1 MGIQRYVAKR
11 TLQALAVV
19 YVVATAVFVAVRSVP
34 GDPARLILG
43 GNADAEALAAVR
55 AELGLNQP
63 IHVQYVRWM
72 ADLARGDLGASIY
85 TGESVGSSLLGAA
98 EPTLSIGLV
107 GISIAVLVAI
117 PAGIVSATRRNGW
130 EDYVAT
136 GVAFLGIS
144 MPSFWIGIVLLLTVG
159 TAIPSLPSYG
169 YASISEGVVPWLSH
183 VILPATA
190 VGLPYAGILTRMT
203 RSSMLEVLSEDYMQT
218 ARAKGLPPR
227 LVLFKHGL
235 QNALLPVVTVAGI
248 LFALL
253 LGGIVAVE
261 MVFGIQGF
269 GRLLIRSIE
278 RQDFPVVQGSVIVIA
293 VIFVFM
299 NLFVDL
305 LYMSINPKIKYG
317 GEA

>member
-1 MGIQRYVAKR
+1 MGIKRYVAKR
-11 TLQALAVV
+11 TLQAIGVV

-34 GDPARLILG
+34 GDPARLVLG
-43 GNADAEALAAVR
+43 GNAEPDELAAVR
-55 AELGLNQP
+55 AELGLDQP
-63 IHVQYVRWM
+63 IHVQYYRWM
-72 ADLARGDLGASIY
+72 ADLARGDLGDSIY
-85 TGESVGSSLLGAA
+85 TGQSVVTSIVNAA

-107 GISIAVLVAI
+107 GITIAILIAI
-117 PAGIVSATRRNGW
+117 PAGVVSATRRDQW

-159 TAIPSLPSYG
+159 TAIPAIPSFG

-190 VGLPYAGILTRMT
+190 VGLPYAGIITRMT

-235 QNALLPVVTVAGI
+235 QNALMPVVTVAGI

-261 MVFGIQGF
+261 MVFGVQGF

-278 RQDFPVVQGSVIVIA
+278 RQDFPIVQGSVIVISI
-293 VIFVFM
+293 IFVFM
-299 NLFVDL
+299 NLVVDL
-305 LYMSINPKIKYG
+305 LYMSINPKVKYG
-317 GEA
+317 GGA

>member
-1 MGIQRYVAKR
+1 MGLQQYVAKR
-11 TLQALAVV
+11 VLQSVAVV
-19 YVVATAVFVAVRSVP
+19 YVVATAVFVAVRSIP
-34 GDPARLILG
+34 GDPARLALG
-43 GNADAEALAAVR
+43 GSADAEAIAAMR
-55 AELGLNQP
+55 AELGLDQP
-63 IHVQYVRWM
+63 LYVQYARWM
-72 ADLARGDLGASIY
+72 GDLARGDLGTSIF
-85 TGESVGSSLLGAA
+85 TGEAVISRIVGAA

-107 GISIAVLVAI
+107 GITIAILVAI
-117 PAGIVSATRRNGW
+117 PAGIVSATRRNQW

-144 MPSFWIGIVLLLTVG
+144 MPAFWIGIVLLLTVG
-159 TAIPSLPSYG
+159 TAVSAIPSYG
-169 YASISEGVVPWLSH
+169 YTPISEGVVPWLANI
-183 VILPATA
+183 VLPATA

-227 LVLFKHGL
+227 LILFKHGL
-235 QNALLPVVTVAGI
+235 QNALIPVVTVAGI

-278 RQDFPVVQGSVIVIA
+278 RQDFPIVQGSVIVIA
-293 VIFVFM
+293 IIFVLM
-299 NLFVDL
+299 NLVVDL
-305 LYMSINPKIKYG
+305 LYTSINPKVKYG

>member
-1 MGIQRYVAKR
+1 MGLQRYVAKR
-11 TLQALAVV
+11 TLQAVLVI
-19 YVVATAVFVAVRSVP
+19 YVVATAVFVAIRSIP

-43 GNADAEALAAVR
+43 GDADADAIAAVR
-55 AELGLNQP
+55 AELGLDEP
-63 IHVQYVRWM
+63 IYVQYARWM
-72 ADLARGDLGASIY
+72 SDLARGDFGSSIY
-85 TGESVGSSLLGAA
+85 TGEPVLARIAGAA

-107 GISIAVLVAI
+107 GISIAILIAI
-117 PAGIVSATRRNGW
+117 PAGIVSATRRDRW

-159 TAIPSLPSYG
+159 TAIPAIPSYG
-169 YASISEGVVPWLSH
+169 YASISEGVIPWLSH
-183 VILPATA
+183 VLLPAAA
-190 VGLPYAGILTRMT
+190 VGLPYAGIITRMT

-227 LVLFKHGL
+227 LILFKHGL
-235 QNALLPVVTVAGI
+235 QNALMPVVTVAGI

-261 MVFGIQGF
+261 MVFGVQGF

-278 RQDFPVVQGSVIVIA
+278 RQDFPIVQGSVIVISI
-293 VIFVFM
+293 IFVFM

-317 GEA
+317 GGA

>member
-1 MGIQRYVAKR
+1 MGIKRYVAKR
-11 TLQALAVV
+11 TLQAIGVV

-34 GDPARLILG
+34 GDPARLVLG
-43 GNADAEALAAVR
+43 GNAEPDELAAVR
-55 AELGLNQP
+55 AELGLDQP
-63 IHVQYVRWM
+63 IHVQYYRWM
-72 ADLARGDLGASIY
+72 ADLARGDLGDSIY
-85 TGESVGSSLLGAA
+85 TGQSVVASIANAA

-107 GISIAVLVAI
+107 GITIAILIAI
-117 PAGIVSATRRNGW
+117 PAGVVSATRRDQW

-159 TAIPSLPSYG
+159 TAIPAIPSFG

-190 VGLPYAGILTRMT
+190 VGLPYAGIITRMT

-227 LVLFKHGL
+227 LILFKHGL
-235 QNALLPVVTVAGI
+235 QNALMPVVTVAGI

-261 MVFGIQGF
+261 MVFGVQGF

-278 RQDFPVVQGSVIVIA
+278 RQDFPIVQGSVIVIS

-317 GEA
+317 GGA

>member
-1 MGIQRYVAKR
+1 MGIKRYVAKR
-11 TLQALAVV
+11 TLQAIGVV

-34 GDPARLILG
+34 GDPARLVLG
-43 GNADAEALAAVR
+43 GNAEPDELAAVR
-55 AELGLNQP
+55 AELGLDQP
-63 IHVQYVRWM
+63 IHVQYYRWM
-72 ADLARGDLGASIY
+72 ADLARGDLGDSIY
-85 TGESVGSSLLGAA
+85 TGQSVVTSIVNAA

-107 GISIAVLVAI
+107 GITIAILIAI
-117 PAGIVSATRRNGW
+117 PAGVVSATRRDQW

-159 TAIPSLPSYG
+159 TAIPAIPSFG

-190 VGLPYAGILTRMT
+190 VGLPYAGIITRMT

-235 QNALLPVVTVAGI
+235 QNALMPVVTVAGI

-261 MVFGIQGF
+261 MVFGVQGF

-278 RQDFPVVQGSVIVIA
+278 RQDFPIVQGSVIVISI
-293 VIFVFM
+293 IFVFM
-299 NLFVDL
+299 NLVVDL

-317 GEA
+317 GGA

>member
-63 IHVQYVRWM
+63 IHVQYARWM
-72 ADLARGDLGASIY
+72 GDLARGDLGTSIY
-85 TGESVGSSLLGAA
+85 TGESVGASLLGAA

-169 YASISEGVVPWLSH
+169 YASVSEGVVPWLSH

-227 LVLFKHGL
+227 LILFKHGL

-317 GEA
+317 GET

>member
-1 MGIQRYVAKR
+1 MGIKRYVAKR
-11 TLQALAVV
+11 TLQAIGVV

-34 GDPARLILG
+34 GDPARLVLG
-43 GNADAEALAAVR
+43 GNAEPDELAAVR
-55 AELGLNQP
+55 AELGLDQP
-63 IHVQYVRWM
+63 IHVQYYRWM
-72 ADLARGDLGASIY
+72 ADLARGDLGDSIY
-85 TGESVGSSLLGAA
+85 TGQSVVTSIVNAA

-107 GISIAVLVAI
+107 GITIAILIAI
-117 PAGIVSATRRNGW
+117 PAGVVSATRRDQW

-159 TAIPSLPSYG
+159 TAIPAIPSFG
-169 YASISEGVVPWLSH
+169 YASISEGVIPWLSH

-190 VGLPYAGILTRMT
+190 VGLPYAGIITRMT

-235 QNALLPVVTVAGI
+235 QNALMPVVTVAGI

-261 MVFGIQGF
+261 MVFGVQGF

-278 RQDFPVVQGSVIVIA
+278 RQDFPIVQGSVIVISI
-293 VIFVFM
+293 IFVFM
-299 NLFVDL
+299 NLVVDL
-305 LYMSINPKIKYG
+305 LYMSINPKVKYG
-317 GEA
+317 GGA

>member
-1 MGIQRYVAKR
+1 MGVKRYVAKR
-11 TLQALAVV
+11 TLQAIGVV

-34 GDPARLILG
+34 GDPARLVLG
-43 GNADAEALAAVR
+43 GNAEPDELAAVR
-55 AELGLNQP
+55 AELGLDQP
-63 IHVQYVRWM
+63 IHVQYYRWM
-72 ADLARGDLGASIY
+72 ADLARGDLGDSIY
-85 TGESVGSSLLGAA
+85 TGQSVGASIANAA

-107 GISIAVLVAI
+107 GITIAILIAI
-117 PAGIVSATRRNGW
+117 PAGIISATRSDRW

-159 TAIPSLPSYG
+159 TAVPAIPSFG

-183 VILPATA
+183 VILPAAA
-190 VGLPYAGILTRMT
+190 VGLPYAGIITRMT

-227 LVLFKHGL
+227 LILFKHGL
-235 QNALLPVVTVAGI
+235 QNALMPVVTVAGI

-261 MVFGIQGF
+261 MVFGVQGF

-278 RQDFPVVQGSVIVIA
+278 RQDFPIVQGSVIIIS

-317 GEA
+317 GGT

>member
-1 MGIQRYVAKR
+1 MGVKRYVAKR
-11 TLQALAVV
+11 TLQAIGVV

-34 GDPARLILG
+34 GDPARLVLG
-43 GNADAEALAAVR
+43 GNAEPDELAAVR
-55 AELGLNQP
+55 AELGLDQP
-63 IHVQYVRWM
+63 IYVQYYRWM
-72 ADLARGDLGASIY
+72 ADLARGDLGDSIY
-85 TGESVGSSLLGAA
+85 TGQSVGASIANAA

-107 GISIAVLVAI
+107 GITIAILIAI
-117 PAGIVSATRRNGW
+117 PAGIISATRSDRW

-159 TAIPSLPSYG
+159 TAVPAIPSFG

-183 VILPATA
+183 VILPAAA
-190 VGLPYAGILTRMT
+190 VGLPYAGIITRMT

-227 LVLFKHGL
+227 LILFKHGL
-235 QNALLPVVTVAGI
+235 QNALMPVVTVAGI

-261 MVFGIQGF
+261 MVFGVQGF

-278 RQDFPVVQGSVIVIA
+278 RQDFPIVQGSVIIIS

-317 GEA
+317 GGT

>member
-1 MGIQRYVAKR
+1 MGLQRYVAKR
-11 TLQALAVV
+11 TLQAVLVV

-34 GDPARLILG
+34 GDPARLVLG
-43 GNADAEALAAVR
+43 GNAEPDALEAVR
-55 AELGLNQP
+55 AELGLDQP
-63 IHVQYVRWM
+63 LHVQYVRWM
-72 ADLARGDLGASIY
+72 GDLATGDFGTSIY
-85 TGESVGSSLLGAA
+85 TGEAVLSRIAGAA

-107 GISIAVLVAI
+107 GICLALVVAI
-117 PAGIVSATRRNGW
+117 PAGIISATHRNQW
-130 EDYVAT
+130 EDHVAT

-159 TAIPSLPSYG
+159 TAIPAIPSYG
-169 YASISEGVVPWLSH
+169 YASLSEGIVTWFSH
-183 VILPATA
+183 VILPALA
-190 VGLPYAGILTRMT
+190 VGLPYAGIMTRMT
-203 RSSMLEVLSEDYMQT
+203 RSSMMEVLNEEYMQT
-218 ARAKGLPPR
+218 ARAKGLHPR

-278 RQDFPVVQGSVIVIA
+278 RQDFPLVQGSVIVISI
-293 VIFVFM
+293 IFVFM

-305 LYMSINPKIKYG
+305 LYMAINPKIRYG
-317 GEA
+317 GDA

>member
-1 MGIQRYVAKR
+1 MGIKRYVAKR
-11 TLQALAVV
+11 TLQAIGVV

-34 GDPARLILG
+34 GDPARLVLG
-43 GNADAEALAAVR
+43 GNAEPDELAAVR
-55 AELGLNQP
+55 AELGLDQP
-63 IHVQYVRWM
+63 IHVQYYRWM
-72 ADLARGDLGASIY
+72 ADLARGDLGDSIY
-85 TGESVGSSLLGAA
+85 TGQSVVTSIVNAA

-107 GISIAVLVAI
+107 GITIAILIAI
-117 PAGIVSATRRNGW
+117 PAGVVSATRRDQW

-159 TAIPSLPSYG
+159 TAIPLIPSFG

-190 VGLPYAGILTRMT
+190 VGLPYAGIITRMT

-235 QNALLPVVTVAGI
+235 QNALMPVVTVAGI

-261 MVFGIQGF
+261 MVFGVQGF

-278 RQDFPVVQGSVIVIA
+278 RQDFPIVQGSVIVISI
-293 VIFVFM
+293 IFVFM
-299 NLFVDL
+299 NLVVDL
-305 LYMSINPKIKYG
+305 LYMSINPKVKYG
-317 GEA
+317 GGA

>member
-1 MGIQRYVAKR
+1 MGIKRYVAKR
-11 TLQALAVV
+11 TLQAIGVV

-34 GDPARLILG
+34 GDPARLVLG
-43 GNADAEALAAVR
+43 GNAEPDELAAVR
-55 AELGLNQP
+55 AELGLDQP
-63 IHVQYVRWM
+63 IHVQYYRWM
-72 ADLARGDLGASIY
+72 ADLARGDLGDSIY
-85 TGESVGSSLLGAA
+85 TGQSVVTSIVNAA

-107 GISIAVLVAI
+107 GITIAILIAI
-117 PAGIVSATRRNGW
+117 PAGVVSATRRDQW

-159 TAIPSLPSYG
+159 TAIPAIPSFG
-169 YASISEGVVPWLSH
+169 YVSISEGIVPWLSH
-183 VILPATA
+183 VILPAAA
-190 VGLPYAGILTRMT
+190 VGLPYAGIITRMT

-227 LVLFKHGL
+227 LILFKHGL
-235 QNALLPVVTVAGI
+235 QNALMPVVTVAGI

-261 MVFGIQGF
+261 MVFGVQGF

-278 RQDFPVVQGSVIVIA
+278 RQDFPIVQGSVIVISI
-293 VIFVFM
+293 IFVFM

-317 GEA
+317 GGA

>member
-1 MGIQRYVAKR
+1 MGLKRYVAKR
-11 TLQALAVV
+11 TLQALGVV

-34 GDPARLILG
+34 GDPARLVLG
-43 GNADAEALAAVR
+43 GNAEPDELAAVR
-55 AELGLNQP
+55 AELGLDQP
-63 IHVQYVRWM
+63 IHVQYYRWM
-72 ADLARGDLGASIY
+72 ADLARGDLGDSIY
-85 TGESVGSSLLGAA
+85 TGQSVVASIVNAA

-107 GISIAVLVAI
+107 GITIAILIAI
-117 PAGIVSATRRNGW
+117 PAGVVSATRRDQW

-159 TAIPSLPSYG
+159 TAIPAIPSFG
-169 YASISEGVVPWLSH
+169 YASISEGIVPWLSH

-190 VGLPYAGILTRMT
+190 VGLPYAGIITRMT

-227 LVLFKHGL
+227 LILFKHGL
-235 QNALLPVVTVAGI
+235 QNALMPVVTVAGI

-261 MVFGIQGF
+261 MVFGVQGF

-278 RQDFPVVQGSVIVIA
+278 RQDFPIVQGSVIVISI
-293 VIFVFM
+293 IFVSM

-317 GEA
+317 GGA

>member
-1 MGIQRYVAKR
+1 MGLQQYVAKR
-11 TLQALAVV
+11 VLQSVAVV
-19 YVVATAVFVAVRSVP
+19 YVVATAVFVAVRSIP
-34 GDPARLILG
+34 GDPARLALG
-43 GNADAEALAAVR
+43 GSADAEAIAAMR
-55 AELGLNQP
+55 AELGLDQP
-63 IHVQYVRWM
+63 LYVQYARWM
-72 ADLARGDLGASIY
+72 GDLARGDLGTSIF
-85 TGESVGSSLLGAA
+85 TGEAVISRIVGAA

-107 GISIAVLVAI
+107 GITIAILVAI
-117 PAGIVSATRRNGW
+117 PAGIVSATRRNQW

-144 MPSFWIGIVLLLTVG
+144 MPAFWIGIVLLLTVG
-159 TAIPSLPSYG
+159 TAVSAIPSYG
-169 YASISEGVVPWLSH
+169 YTPISEGVVPWLANI
-183 VILPATA
+183 VLPATA

-227 LVLFKHGL
+227 LILFKHGL
-235 QNALLPVVTVAGI
+235 QNALIPVVTVAGI

-278 RQDFPVVQGSVIVIA
+278 RQDFPIVQGSVIVIA
-293 VIFVFM
+293 IIFVLM
-299 NLFVDL
+299 NLVVDL
-305 LYMSINPKIKYG
+305 LYMSINPKVKYG

>member
-1 MGIQRYVAKR
+1 MGLQRYVAKR
-11 TLQALAVV
+11 TLQAVLVV

-43 GNADAEALAAVR
+43 GDADAEAIAAVR
-55 AELGLNQP
+55 AELGLDDP
-63 IHVQYVRWM
+63 LHVQYVRWLS
-72 ADLARGDLGASIY
+72 DLVTGDFGRSIFTGEPVLARI
-85 TGESVGSSLLGAA
+85 VGAA
-98 EPTLSIGLV
+98 EPTLSIGLL
-107 GISIAVLVAI
+107 GITVAI
-117 PAGIVSATRRNGW
+117 VVAVPAGIVSATRRGRW
-130 EDYVAT
+130 PDHVAT
-136 GVAFLGIS
+136 GVAFLGVS

-159 TAIPSLPSYG
+159 TAVQALPSYG
-169 YASISEGVVPWLSH
+169 YASIADGPVTWLSH

-203 RSSMLEVLSEDYMQT
+203 RSSMLEVLGEDYMQT

-227 LVLFKHGL
+227 TVLLKHGL

-261 MVFGIQGF
+261 VVFGIQGF

-278 RQDFPVVQGSVIVIA
+278 RQDFPIVQGSVIVIS

-305 LYMSINPKIKYG
+305 VYLLINPRIRYG

>member
-1 MGIQRYVAKR
+1 MGLERYIAKR
-11 TLQALAVV
+11 VAQALLVV
-19 YVVATAVFVAVRSVP
+19 YVVATVVFVAIRSIP

-43 GNADAEALAAVR
+43 GDADADAIAAMR
-55 AELGLNQP
+55 AELGLDEP
-63 IHVQYVRWM
+63 LTVQYVRWM
-72 ADLARGDLGASIY
+72 GDLLGGDLGTSIY
-85 TGESVGSSLLGAA
+85 TGESVFSRIVGAA
-98 EPTLSIGLV
+98 EPTLSIALV
-107 GISIAVLVAI
+107 GITLAMLVAI
-117 PAGIVSATRRNGW
+117 PAGVVSATRKDGW

-159 TAIPSLPSYG
+159 SVLDFLPSYG
-169 YASISEGVVPWLSH
+169 YVSISQGVGAWLSH
-183 VILPATA
+183 VILPALA
-190 VGLPYAGILTRMT
+190 VGLPYAGIITRMT
-203 RSSMLEVLSEDYMQT
+203 RSSMLEVLGEDYMQT

-227 LVLFKHGL
+227 LVLLKHGL

-248 LFALL
+248 LLALM
-253 LGGIVAVE
+253 LGGVVAVE
-261 MVFGIQGF
+261 IVFGIQGF

-278 RQDFPVVQGSVIVIA
+278 RQDFPIVQGSVILIS

-305 LYMSINPKIKYG
+305 VYMLVNPKIRYG

>member
-11 TLQALAVV
+11 TLQAVLVI
-19 YVVATAVFVAVRSVP
+19 YVVATAVFVAIRSIP

-43 GNADAEALAAVR
+43 GDADADAIAAVR
-55 AELGLNQP
+55 AELGLDEP
-63 IHVQYVRWM
+63 IYVQYVRWM
-72 ADLARGDLGASIY
+72 SDLATGDFGSSIY
-85 TGESVGSSLLGAA
+85 TGEPVLGRIAGAA

-107 GISIAVLVAI
+107 GITIAILIAI
-117 PAGIVSATRRNGW
+117 PAGIVSATRRDQW

-159 TAIPSLPSYG
+159 TAIPAIPSYG

-183 VILPATA
+183 VVLPATA
-190 VGLPYAGILTRMT
+190 VGLPYAGIITRMT

-227 LVLFKHGL
+227 LILFKHGL
-235 QNALLPVVTVAGI
+235 QNALLPVVTIAGI

-278 RQDFPVVQGSVIVIA
+278 RQDFPIVQGSVIVIA
-293 VIFVFM
+293 IIFVFM

-317 GEA
+317 GDA